1 MALSFFEKCLDN
13 NNDDVIFVLYH
24 EGNDFDERKKLVK
37 RLRKEA
43 KFFEYEKINHYK
55 LSDNVRQAIKRRQAT
70 IDEDALELLLSRVGD
85 SLSTVVLE
93 VEKLCLYDKYITIE
107 GVDKLVSKPLDENVF
122 SLTSAI
128 LQKDRQKI
136 FSIYKD
142 LMVLNEEPVKLIV
155 LIAGQLRLMY
165 QVKLLDRKGYNDK
178 EIGKILA
185 INPYR
190 LKYIRQEGKDFDLDE
205 LLKRLNDLA
214 KLDEAIK
221 TGKIDKKIGLE
232 LFLIKI

>member
-1 MALSFFEKCLDN
+1 
-13 NNDDVIFVLYH
+13 
-24 EGNDFDERKKLVK
+24 
-37 RLRKEA
+37 
-43 KFFEYEKINHYK
+43 
-55 LSDNVRQAIKRRQAT
+55 
-70 IDEDALELLLSRVGD
+70 
-85 SLSTVVLE
+85 
-93 VEKLCLYDKYITIE
+93 
-107 GVDKLVSKPLDENVF
+107 
-122 SLTSAI
+122 
-128 LQKDRQKI
+128 
-136 FSIYKD
+136 
-142 LMVLNEEPVKLIV
+142 
-155 LIAGQLRLMY
+155 MY

>member
-1 MALSFFEKCLDN
+1 M
-13 NNDDVIFVLYH
+13 
-24 EGNDFDERKKLVK
+24 
-37 RLRKEA
+37 
-43 KFFEYEKINHYK
+43 
-55 LSDNVRQAIKRRQAT
+55 
-70 IDEDALELLLSRVGD
+70 SRVGD

-155 LIAGQLRLMY
+155 LIAGQFTSLMY